1 MNLNRLILIL
11 TCITFFTVISDAQS
25 YANMQHD
32 VKVVDSKAVVTA
44 TIYAEKNLGKRLGV
58 NAYSRLTEGWAEVLI
73 GPYYK
78 INDAITFGVQIGM
91 ETAGTNLRYGASV
104 TYFGIKASCLIFLEK
119 GQGANNYF
127 YSAAYNYQ
135 PKKLIYGIL
144 AQRTYGVGPTIGY
157 PIKDI
162 TIKFAPLYDFEVK
175 KFQPTL
181 FLKWVL

>member
-11 TCITFFTVISDAQS
+11 TCITCFTVISDAQS

-58 NAYSRLTEGWAEVLI
+58 NAYSLLTEGWAEVLI

-104 TYFGIKASCLIFLEK
+104 TYFGIKASCLIF
-119 GQGANNYF
+119 
-127 YSAAYNYQ
+127 
-135 PKKLIYGIL
+135 
-144 AQRTYGVGPTIGY
+144 
-157 PIKDI
+157 
-162 TIKFAPLYDFEVK
+162 
-175 KFQPTL
+175 
-181 FLKWVL
+181 